1 MRTTLDL
8 EDGLVRAAKRK
19 AVEAGTTLTRV
30 IEDALRQTLR
40 PQEKAKKPFRLKLLT
55 FKGKLKPGVDLS
67 DRDSLYEI
75 MEGRK

>member
-8 EDGLVRAAKRK
+8 DDGLVRAAKRR
-19 AVEAGTTLTRV
+19 ALEAGTTLTRV
-30 IEDALRQTLR
+30 IEDALRLVLR
-40 PQEKAKKPFRLKLLT
+40 PPAKKQKPFRLKLLT
-55 FKGKLKPGVDLS
+55 FKGELRPGVDLS

>member
-1 MRTTLDL
+1 M

-19 AVEAGTTLTRV
+19 AVDAGTTLTRV
-30 IEDALRQTLR
+30 IEDALRQALR
-40 PQEKAKKPFRLKLLT
+40 PPERAKKQFRLKLLT
-55 FKGKLKPGVDLS
+55 KKGWLQPGVDLS